1 MKPLDEP
8 VKSSLLGIVEV
19 VPVET
24 GMLWALVVVGP
35 GTLWA
40 LVVGSGTLWA
50 HVVGTSCWL
59 QFAFVSGS
67 SLGLVV
73 VASWDL
79 LAAAEIYTQLLL
91 HFIFYFFEFAI
102 LLLGIRAKKYIL

>member
-19 VPVET
+19 GPVET
-24 GMLWALVVVGP
+24 GTLWALVVGP

-59 QFAFVSGS
+59 QFAFVSVS

-79 LAAAEIYTQLLL
+79 LAAAEHTQLLS
-91 HFIFYFFEFAI
+91 HFIFYFFS
-102 LLLGIRAKKYIL
+102 LLFYFF